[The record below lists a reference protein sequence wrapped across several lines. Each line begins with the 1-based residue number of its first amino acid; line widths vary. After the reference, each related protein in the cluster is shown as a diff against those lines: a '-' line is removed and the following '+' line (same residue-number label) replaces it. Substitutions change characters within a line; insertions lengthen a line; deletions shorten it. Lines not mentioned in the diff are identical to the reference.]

1 MNILVFLNAL
11 GLGGTEKAAC
21 CWAKSLHST
30 GRHQVSALSLQNGP
44 RRKFL
49 ENASIEVRIAESCPS
64 AIQAHLD
71 ILKPDVIHA
80 HCPGYPHEGD
90 ILGSVLQSLGRKIPV
105 VQTNIF
111 GKLENSRENA
121 WTDFRLFIS
130 WTSCVQAARRSG
142 RNLNPNFFRRQSV
155 AVYPVDPVPLE
166 KQDQVR
172 MAGCKL
178 REQLGVADDE
188 VLFGRFSRPE
198 PNKWTDLPLQ
208 GFLRA
213 LKKNPKI
220 KLLLREPPPQVAA
233 WIQESGFG
241 SQGTILILPATADA
255 DELQISQMACDAI
268 LHGSSIGESFGYG
281 IAEPMALGKP
291 VIAHSVPWNDQAQV
305 ELIRHGECGYL
316 ASTPGATARA
326 ILKLAGDAALRSSL
340 GANARRHIEA
350 VADPRQ
356 SLECLETALAC
367 AVEGR
372 ANPRAMEDCAAARE
386 AADYL
391 DRHQWGH
398 ALGEYAHLKAKNLSV
413 SVLRRMK
420 ILRSTQPLLLYF
432 FEVQSLF

>member
-21 CWAKSLHST
+21 CWAKSLHDS

-49 ENASIEVRIAESCPS
+49 ETAGIEVRIAESCPS
-64 AIQAHLD
+64 AIQAHLNT
-71 ILKPDVIHA
+71 LKPDVIHA

-90 ILGSVLQSLGRKIPV
+90 ILGSVLHSLGRKIPV

-130 WTSCVQAARRSG
+130 WTSCVQAARRSR

-155 AVYPVDPVPLE
+155 AAYPVDPVPDEKLE
-166 KQDQVR
+166 QLR
-172 MAGCKL
+172 AASRRL
-178 REQLGVADDE
+178 REQLGVPDDHI
-188 VLFGRFSRPE
+188 LFGRFSRPE

-208 GFLRA
+208 GFLLA

-220 KLLLREPPPQVAA
+220 KLLLREPPPLVAA
-233 WIQESGFG
+233 GIQKSKLD
-241 SQGTILILPATADA
+241 SHVLILPATADA

-326 ILKLAGDAALRSSL
+326 ILRLAGDAVLRASL
-340 GANARRHIEA
+340 GANARRHIGA
-350 VADPRQ
+350 VADPQR
-356 SLECLETALAC
+356 SLESLETALAC
-367 AVEGR
+367 AAEGR

-391 DRHQWGH
+391 DRNQWGH
-398 ALGEYAHLKAKNLSV
+398 TLGEYAHLKAKSF
-413 SVLRRMK
+413 SISALRQMK
-420 ILRSTQPLLLYF
+420 IFRSTHPLLLYF
-432 FEVQSLF
+432 FEAQSLF